1 MSARRASKAA
11 EERKRR
17 AVVIAAESTALAVAH
32 HERALLLRAGIKPWR
47 ALVCAARS
55 AVEEAEYRAGTT
67 IARVPFR
74 AWSNRVAAKVS
85 GLRDGAAVIS
95 AMDDR
100 RVSLLTLRA
109 WSGWSKA
116 TTLASFRAKAKG
128 WDAWVE
134 AVGAAAASASA
145 ARDCRRRSLMKRGW
159 NAWKLAAR
167 ARLERLEREAHAAW
181 LEETRRIGRGALRE
195 WRRAASCAASA
206 RREAETKDRLFLK
219 VGRWLEELRADKALT
234 PSPASKGPSPENR
247 EERRA
252 RYKSGFTPVATP
264 IAAPSKEVTSRGL
277 NLAEA
282 PVPELAMLRLRS
294 MPQYARVMQAASE
307 ASAVPASPAPAAS
320 PSSYVT
326 PPRTQ
331 SKIPL
336 PVLKAPAVPPAPPAG
351 AREGGEE
358 GRLAGSGRDAAA
370 GRPPRTHAG
379 CYEVS
384 LGRDGGEH
392 RG

>member
-1 MSARRASKAA
+1 M
-11 EERKRR
+11 
-17 AVVIAAESTALAVAH
+17 
-32 HERALLLRAGIKPWR
+32 
-47 ALVCAARS
+47 
-55 AVEEAEYRAGTT
+55 
-67 IARVPFR
+67 
-74 AWSNRVAAKVS
+74 
-85 GLRDGAAVIS
+85 
-95 AMDDR
+95 
-100 RVSLLTLRA
+100 
-109 WSGWSKA
+109 
-116 TTLASFRAKAKG
+116 
-128 WDAWVE
+128 
-134 AVGAAAASASA
+134 
-145 ARDCRRRSLMKRGW
+145 
-159 NAWKLAAR
+159 
-167 ARLERLEREAHAAW
+167 
-181 LEETRRIGRGALRE
+181 RE

-307 ASAVPASPAPAAS
+307 ASAVPAAS

-336 PVLKAPAVPPAPPAG
+336 PVLKAPEPHATPAPAPTRAE
-351 AREGGEE
+351 RKDDW
-358 GRLAGSGRDAAA
+358 LDLDVT
-370 GRPPRTHAG
+370 PPRVDLLGLTRGVTRSPLGAMAVNIEVDSPDLNLMRMAKERPKVKARAKVNSNKPAVDKPTK
-379 CYEVS
+379 EVS
-384 LGRDGGEH
+384 PGGLSKGSRARLEKLAAKK
-392 RG
+392 RGQAKDRQDFWKRVG

>member
-1 MSARRASKAA
+1 
-11 EERKRR
+11 
-17 AVVIAAESTALAVAH
+17 
-32 HERALLLRAGIKPWR
+32 
-47 ALVCAARS
+47 
-55 AVEEAEYRAGTT
+55 
-67 IARVPFR
+67 
-74 AWSNRVAAKVS
+74 
-85 GLRDGAAVIS
+85 
-95 AMDDR
+95 MDDR
-100 RVSLLTLRA
+100 RASLLTLRA
-109 WSGWSKA
+109 WSGWSRA

-134 AVGAAAASASA
+134 AVRAAAASASA
-145 ARDCRRRSLMKRGW
+145 ARERRRRSLMKRGW

-181 LEETRRIGRGALRE
+181 LEETRRIGRGTLRE
-195 WRRAASCAASA
+195 WRRAAACAASA

-307 ASAVPASPAPAAS
+307 ASAVPAAS

-336 PVLKAPAVPPAPPAG
+336 PVLKAPEFHATPAPAPAR
-351 AREGGEE
+351 AERKDDW
-358 GRLAGSGRDAAA
+358 LDLDVT
-370 GRPPRTHAG
+370 PPRVDLLGLTRGVTRSPLGAMAVNIEVDSPDLNLMRMAKERPKVKARAKVNSNKPAVDKPTK
-379 CYEVS
+379 EVS
-384 LGRDGGEH
+384 PGGLSKGSRARLEKLAAKK
-392 RG
+392 RGQAKDRQDFWKRVG